1 MDRVFSFID
10 LRVFAA
16 SALVDGTASDTWTQG
31 RKALDLAPGPVTLS
45 ALRLSAGEGQ
55 SAAQGADEFVLVL
68 SGSLTLTAGG
78 TAVTLRPDDSA
89 VVPRGQALSW
99 SAQAGATLLIMAC
112 AEEGGPGA
120 DRVVAIDTGVS
131 LTPSGAPLAELLL
144 SPTPACR
151 NHTTYQSGS
160 GTFMCG
166 VWDSTPYHRRAM
178 YYRHF
183 ELMLLLDGSVTF
195 VDEAGREGTFHK
207 GDIFL
212 VEQAA
217 NCSWE
222 SRVDVAK
229 VYAIYRPA

>member
-1 MDRVFSFID
+1 MDRVFGFID
-10 LRVFAA
+10 LRAFAA
-16 SALVDGTASDTWTQG
+16 SALADGAASGTWTDG

-45 ALRLSAGEGQ
+45 ALRLAPGEGQ
-55 SAAQGADEFVLVL
+55 SPAQAGDEFVLVL
-68 SGSLTLTAGG
+68 SGSLTLVAGG
-78 TAVTLRPDDSA
+78 TAVTLGADDSA

-99 SAQAGATLLIMAC
+99 SAPSGASLLIMGC

-120 DRVVAIDTGVS
+120 DRVVAIDTDVA

-144 SPTPACR
+144 TPTPACR
-151 NHTTYQSGS
+151 NHTTYVSGS

-217 NCSWE
+217 TCSWE

-229 VYAIYRPA
+229 IYAIYRPA

>member
-1 MDRVFSFID
+1 MDRVFGFID
-10 LRVFAA
+10 LRAFAA

-31 RKALDLAPGPVTLS
+31 RRALDLAPGPVTLS

-55 SAAQGADEFVLVL
+55 SAAQGADEFVVVL
-68 SGSLTLTAGG
+68 SGRLTLTAGG
-78 TAVTLRPDDSA
+78 IAVTLGADDSA

-99 SAQAGATLLIMAC
+99 STPTGATLLIMAC

-217 NCSWE
+217 TCSWE

>member
-31 RKALDLAPGPVTLS
+31 RRALDLAPGPVTLS

-68 SGSLTLTAGG
+68 SGSLTLVAGG
-78 TAVTLRPDDSA
+78 TAVTLGADDSA

-99 SAQAGATLLIMAC
+99 SAPAGATLLIMAC

>member
-10 LRVFAA
+10 LRAFAA
-16 SALVDGTASDTWTQG
+16 SALADGTASDAWMHG

-45 ALRLSAGEGQ
+45 ALRLSAGQGQ
-55 SAAQGADEFVLVL
+55 SPAQGADEFVLVL
-68 SGSLTLTAGG
+68 SGNLTLVAGG
-78 TAVTLRPDDSA
+78 TAVTLGADDSA

-99 SAQAGATLLIMAC
+99 SAPAGVTLLIMAC

-120 DRVVAIDTGVS
+120 DRVVAIDTGVA

-144 SPTPACR
+144 TPTPACR

-178 YYRHF
+178 RYRHF
-183 ELMLLLDGSVTF
+183 ELMLLLAGSVTF
-195 VDEAGREGTFHK
+195 VDGAGREGTFHK

-212 VEQAA
+212 VEQGAD
-217 NCSWE
+217 CSWE
-222 SRVDVAK
+222 SPVDVAK

>member
-10 LRVFAA
+10 LRAFAA
-16 SALVDGTASDTWTQG
+16 SALADGASSGTWTDG

-45 ALRLSAGEGQ
+45 ALRLASGEGQ
-55 SAAQGADEFVLVL
+55 SPAQAGDEFVLVL
-68 SGSLTLTAGG
+68 SGSLTLVAGG
-78 TAVTLRPDDSA
+78 TAVTLGSDDSA
-89 VVPRGQALSW
+89 VVPRGHSLSW
-99 SAQAGATLLIMAC
+99 SAPSGATLLIMGC

-120 DRVVAIDTGVS
+120 DRVVAIDTGVA

-144 SPTPACR
+144 TPTPACR
-151 NHTTYQSGS
+151 NHTTYVSGS

-166 VWDSTPYHRRAM
+166 VWDSTPYHRSAM

-217 NCSWE
+217 TCSWE

-229 VYAIYRPA
+229 IYAIYRPA